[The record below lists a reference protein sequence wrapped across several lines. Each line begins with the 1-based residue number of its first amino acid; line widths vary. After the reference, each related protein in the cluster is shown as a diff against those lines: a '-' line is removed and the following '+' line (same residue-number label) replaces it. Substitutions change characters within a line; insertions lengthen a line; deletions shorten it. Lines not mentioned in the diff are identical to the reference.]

1 MNNKKEKKRKVVIV
15 SGPSGVGKSTIC
27 REVTKHIDAFLS
39 LSVTTRTPG
48 NTEIDGKDYR
58 FISEDEFQ
66 KKIQNRDFLEYAQV
80 FGNYYGTP
88 AAPVREALAQGKAV
102 ILEIDV
108 QGAREVR
115 KTYPD
120 AIMIFIFPPSQSDLA
135 GRMTGRARG
144 EDGETARRR
153 LDNAGQ
159 EIAAAWQYYDHMVI
173 NADLQQ
179 AVEEIIQIIQ
189 EHEDTQ

>member
-1 MNNKKEKKRKVVIV
+1 MNNQTNHKVKVVII

-27 REVTKHIDAFLS
+27 REVIKHIDAFLS
-39 LSVTTRTPG
+39 LSVTTRTLG
-48 NTEIDGKDYR
+48 KTEIDGKDYR

-66 KKIQNRDFLEYAQV
+66 KKIQNGDFLEYARV
-80 FGNYYGTP
+80 FGHYYGTP
-88 AAPVREALAQGKAV
+88 DAPVKEALAQGKVV

-115 KTYPD
+115 KIYHD

-135 GRMTGRARG
+135 GRMSGRARG

-173 NADLQQ
+173 NEDLQQ
-179 AVEEIIQIIQ
+179 AVEEIVQIIE
-189 EHEDTQ
+189 EHEDVQ